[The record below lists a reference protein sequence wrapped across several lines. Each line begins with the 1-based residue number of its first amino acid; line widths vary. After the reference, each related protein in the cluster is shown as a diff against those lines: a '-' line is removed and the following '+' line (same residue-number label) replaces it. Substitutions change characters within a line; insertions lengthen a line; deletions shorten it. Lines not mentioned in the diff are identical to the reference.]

1 MEEIIKTATGA
12 DNIETRES
20 RALPRVAELRE
31 ALTASETSDVRRS
44 LAALFDSNSFSELG
58 VYTKRSFSEFAA
70 TGATNDLE
78 GVICGYG
85 AVDGRL
91 VFAFGQDLSRD
102 GGAMDEKHAAKI
114 VALYEKAIANGAPIV
129 GIFNSMGAS
138 IYGGVS
144 SLAAYGR
151 IMRAVADAS
160 GKIPQIAVITGDC
173 TGAAAPL
180 AAMFDFQIAVRNAEY
195 HIQPAAFGGDN
206 EDNEALVAAVARDAA
221 AAMRDARILLSYLP
235 SNASEGAVTDTPT
248 DSPNRPL
255 GNVNFGEDVRN
266 VVAAV
271 ADNGVFEEITSH
283 FAPEMFTAF
292 ASIGGV
298 RCGVIGNRTLGAP
311 DKGNAG
317 RIDAK
322 AARKAARFVSFCD
335 AFSIPLLTLVD
346 THGFALCKESAPF
359 PYVSSVSSLS
369 FAYAQSKMPKITV
382 VLGRA
387 IGSAFTVFGSKSIG
401 ADVVY
406 ALDTAEIGPLATDA
420 SVALA
425 WNGLVSEERTRE
437 DLENEWRVS
446 LASPVAAAF
455 HGEIDDIITVDEI
468 RKKVISALYMLSS
481 KNLSLPKRHPILPL

>member
-1 MEEIIKTATGA
+1 LEEIIKTATGA
-12 DNIETRES
+12 DNVEARES
-20 RALPRVAELRE
+20 RALPRVAELRR
-31 ALTASETSDVRRS
+31 ALAESETSDVRKS
-44 LAALFDSNSFSELG
+44 IDALFDHATFSELG

-70 TGATNDLE
+70 TGSTNDLE

-85 AVDGRL
+85 AIDGRL
-91 VFAFGQDLSRD
+91 VFAFGQDLSRE

-114 VALYEKAIANGAPIV
+114 VALYEKAVSVGAPVV
-129 GIFNSMGAS
+129 GIFNSIGAS

-173 TGAAAPL
+173 TGCAAPL
-180 AAMFDFQIAVRNAEY
+180 AAMFDFQIAVRGAEY
-195 HIQPAAFGGDN
+195 HMQPSEFGGDN
-206 EDNEALVAAVARDAA
+206 EDNDALVAFTARDCLS
-221 AAMRDARILLSYLP
+221 AMRDARILLSYLP
-235 SNASEGAVTDTPT
+235 SNASDGPLTDHSA
-248 DSPNRPL
+248 DDANRPI

-271 ADNGVFEEITSH
+271 ADYGVFAEITAG

-298 RCGVIGNRTLGAP
+298 RCGVVGNLRLGAS
-311 DKGNAG
+311 DKDNEG
-317 RIDAK
+317 RIGAK

-335 AFSIPLLTLVD
+335 AFSIPLITLVD
-346 THGFALCKESAPF
+346 THGFALCKDSAPF

-387 IGSAFTVFGSKSIG
+387 IGSAFTIFGSKSIG

-406 ALDTAEIGPLATDA
+406 ALDTAEIGPLATDT

-437 DLENEWRVS
+437 ALENEWRVS
-446 LASPVAAAF
+446 LSSPVAAAF
-455 HGEIDDIITVDEI
+455 HGEIDDIITVDEL
-468 RKKVISALYMLSS
+468 RKKIVSAVYMLTA
-481 KNLSLPKRHPILPL
+481 KNLALPKRHPILPL